1 MLALPTLVAGT
12 LLAFCHA
19 YVPPATPQLFSL
31 ASCPVACPCIP
42 RTRSRAV
49 GGTLEAS
56 KRSGGGERR
65 DRSSKGRVVR
75 IALEEMYEGV
85 ELQGIIRSVKDFG
98 VKTLMGPRTHSQ
110 PKHIQTHTIF
120 LFSVRSTKLKGERA
134 GLCRRWLNDRRSA
147 SRERHAATTSSV
159 QWQQTLCFCV

>member
-1 MLALPTLVAGT
+1 M
-12 LLAFCHA
+12 
-19 YVPPATPQLFSL
+19 
-31 ASCPVACPCIP
+31 
-42 RTRSRAV
+42 
-49 GGTLEAS
+49 GGTLDAS

-65 DRSSKGRVVR
+65 DRSSKGRVLR

-120 LFSVRSTKLKGERA
+120 FFAFHETERRT
-134 GLCRRWLNDRRSA
+134 CRPL
-147 SRERHAATTSSV
+147 
-159 QWQQTLCFCV
+159 

>member
-1 MLALPTLVAGT
+1 MLLTLVAGT
-12 LLAFCHA
+12 LLAFGHA

-65 DRSSKGRVVR
+65 DRSSKGRVLR

-120 LFSVRSTKLKGERA
+120 LFSVRST
-134 GLCRRWLNDRRSA
+134 N
-147 SRERHAATTSSV
+147 
-159 QWQQTLCFCV
+159 

>member
-1 MLALPTLVAGT
+1 MLLTLVAGT
-12 LLAFCHA
+12 LLAFGHA

-110 PKHIQTHTIF
+110 PKHIQTHPIC
-120 LFSVRSTKLKGERA
+120 LFSVRST
-134 GLCRRWLNDRRSA
+134 N
-147 SRERHAATTSSV
+147 
-159 QWQQTLCFCV
+159 